1 MFAAVSS
8 HAADPDIS
16 FNPAIT
22 PVDFQKFSH
31 VLSQALYADPV
42 GPARA
47 DGVLHFDAG
56 IAATV
61 VNVDSGAGY
70 WKNAVGSNSTF
81 TTRSYIGVPRLVVT
95 KGFGSGTIF
104 GSYAKITDSGIKTYG
119 GGLDIPII
127 RGGIATPEV
136 AVRGVYSRVTGS
148 SVYRLKTYGAEA
160 FISKGFGPLTPYASI
175 GRMRSN
181 ADGDIPAT
189 SATKA
194 FTISDRSDFN
204 RYSVGVRIS
213 LLVPKITLQV
223 TQGVVRS
230 YAAKVSIGF

>member
-1 MFAAVSS
+1 
-8 HAADPDIS
+8 
-16 FNPAIT
+16 
-22 PVDFQKFSH
+22 
-31 VLSQALYADPV
+31 VLAQALYADPV

-61 VNVDSGAGY
+61 VNVDQASSY
-70 WKNAVGSNSTF
+70 WKNAVGSHSTF
-81 TTRSYIGVPRLVVT
+81 TTRNYVGVPRLVVT

-127 RGGIATPEV
+127 RGSIATPEI

-175 GRMRSN
+175 GRMRSD
-181 ADGDIPAT
+181 AQGDVPAPIVGEPT
-189 SATKA
+189 HGG
-194 FTISDRSDFN
+194 TISDRSDFN

-223 TQGVVRS
+223 TQGEVRS